1 MQIVSVVGRK
11 NSGKTS
17 LTVKIIEEL
26 KNRGY
31 KVASIKHSHHQMEM
45 DRENTDTWKH
55 RCAGSDVVVG
65 VGATTFFNVRKLLD
79 LDRLLFLIKTME
91 TVDFVIIEGFKSY
104 PYPKIATTPDVV
116 DEFTIAEV
124 DAKSISQEGL
134 EEVVDM
140 IEEKGCDIIDTL
152 FHKTCGYNEG
162 LSIAKDIIKGN
173 IKIDELD
180 KTNVSLAIDGKIV
193 GLNSFVSDF
202 IEKITLGLIKTL
214 NTEQYNVKDFEK
226 IDLVIA
232 NPNLKENII
241 SLSDTTTLIKVND
254 KEIAINKFVENYIK
268 NAVEGLVKSL
278 KLEDYNIESLE
289 KIETTINSIESGN
302 VEKAEITLAINNK
315 PIEINTFVCRIM
327 KESIFAMVKSL
338 DTDFNIEDIYKIELK
353 IILD

>member
-65 VGATTFFNVRKLLD
+65 VGATTFSNVRKLLD

-124 DAKSISQEGL
+124 DAKSINQEGL
-134 EEVVDM
+134 EEIVDI

-152 FHKTCGYNEG
+152 FHKTYY
-162 LSIAKDIIKGN
+162 SIK
-173 IKIDELD
+173 
-180 KTNVSLAIDGKIV
+180 
-193 GLNSFVSDF
+193 
-202 IEKITLGLIKTL
+202 
-214 NTEQYNVKDFEK
+214 
-226 IDLVIA
+226 
-232 NPNLKENII
+232 P
-241 SLSDTTTLIKVND
+241 
-254 KEIAINKFVENYIK
+254 
-268 NAVEGLVKSL
+268 AV
-278 KLEDYNIESLE
+278 
-289 KIETTINSIESGN
+289 
-302 VEKAEITLAINNK
+302 
-315 PIEINTFVCRIM
+315 IM
-327 KESIFAMVKSL
+327 KV
-338 DTDFNIEDIYKIELK
+338 YQ
-353 IILD
+353 

>member
-26 KNRGY
+26 KARGY
-31 KVASIKHSHHQMEM
+31 KVASVKHSHHQMEM

-55 RCAGSDVVVG
+55 RIAGSDVVVG
-65 VGATTFFNVRKLLD
+65 VGATTFFNVRELLD
-79 LDRLLFLIKTME
+79 LDRLLFLIKAMK

-116 DEFTIAEV
+116 DEMTIAEV
-124 DAKSISQEGL
+124 DAKAINSEKIK
-134 EEVVDM
+134 EVVDI

-162 LSIAKDIIKGN
+162 LPIAKDIVKGDIK
-173 IKIDELD
+173 KEELD
-180 KTNVSLAIDGKIV
+180 KVNVSLAIDGKVI

-202 IEKITLGLIKTL
+202 IEKVLLGLISTL
-214 NTEQYNVKDFEK
+214 NTEQYNVKQFEK

-232 NPNLKENII
+232 NPDLENKIDSLKD
-241 SLSDTTTLIKVND
+241 STTEIKVND
-254 KEIAINKFVENYIK
+254 KEIEINTFVQEYVK
-268 NAVEGLVKSL
+268 NAIEGLVKSL
-278 KLEDYNIESLE
+278 KLNEYKIEKLE
-289 KIETTINSIESGN
+289 KIEAEITDITSGN
-302 VEKAEITLAINNK
+302 VENSNIKLAINNK
-315 PIEINTFVCRIM
+315 PIDINNFVCGIM

-338 DTDFNIEDIYKIELK
+338 ESDFNIEDIYKIEIK
-353 IILD
+353 CNTD

>member
-55 RCAGSDVVVG
+55 RGAGSDVVVG
-65 VGATTFFNVRKLLD
+65 VGATTFFNVRKILD

-124 DAKSISQEGL
+124 DAKSINQKEL
-134 EEVVDM
+134 EEIVNI

-180 KTNVSLAIDGKIV
+180 KTNVSLAIDGKVV

-214 NTEQYNVKDFEK
+214 NTEQYNVKDFKK
-226 IDLVIA
+226 IDLIIA
-232 NPNLKENII
+232 NPNQKENII
-241 SLSDTTTLIKVND
+241 SLTDTTTLIKVNN
-254 KEIAINKFVENYIK
+254 KEVAINQFVENYI
-268 NAVEGLVKSL
+268 
-278 KLEDYNIESLE
+278 
-289 KIETTINSIESGN
+289 
-302 VEKAEITLAINNK
+302 
-315 PIEINTFVCRIM
+315 
-327 KESIFAMVKSL
+327 
-338 DTDFNIEDIYKIELK
+338 
-353 IILD
+353 